1 MTLADLALMLEDKGF
16 RVSVARSHRSI
27 TVALK
32 RRITTSEVENAVR
45 IPSRFTV
52 TASNGKVII
61 DDKN

>member
-1 MTLADLALMLEDKGF
+1 MTLADL
-16 RVSVARSHRSI
+16 
-27 TVALK
+27 ALK
-32 RRITTSEVENAVR
+32 RRITTSEVEDAVR